1 MPDIRMNDLD
11 KQLRANKPSRVYFI
25 YGSEAYLKRQAV
37 EKLLKVCVDENTAS
51 FNYQRFDGK
60 VRAAE
65 LSDATQQFP
74 MLSDRRCV
82 LVEDYDFARIA
93 EGEAAVMEECINE
106 VPDFCVLIF
115 WINDIEAT
123 FKQAKVA
130 KFAKLCANVGSTM
143 LLDTPKTADLV
154 NLLMDRASS
163 VGTRLDR
170 PEAYH
175 LLERCGNDMTSLYSE
190 IEKLSVYAGKKQI
203 TKDMINLI
211 CPKSLEADVFKISR
225 SIITGNNDEAFR
237 ITGNLLAQKTEPI
250 EIFMLLC
257 SEFVDLYRAKCAV
270 AAGMG
275 FKELLEGFE
284 SDYSGNRK
292 FRVER
297 ALRDQSSF
305 SGARLR
311 RYIELLFD
319 AELKLKTSRTDRKAC
334 LEQLVARLCAEGV
347 RK

>member
-1 MPDIRMNDLD
+1 MPDIRMNDLEKQVRAD
-11 KQLRANKPSRVYFI
+11 KLSRVYFI

-37 EKLLKVCVDENTAS
+37 EKLLKVCVDENTAG
-51 FNYQRFDGK
+51 FNFQRFDGG

-65 LSDATQQFP
+65 LSEATQQFP

-82 LVEDYDFARIA
+82 LVEDYDFAKISD
-93 EGEAAVMEECINE
+93 GEAAVMEECINE

-115 WINDIEAT
+115 WLNDIEAT
-123 FKQAKVA
+123 FKQSKVA
-130 KFAKLCANVGSTM
+130 KFAKLCSKAGSTM
-143 LLDTPKTADLV
+143 LLDTPKAGELSNMLV
-154 NLLMDRASS
+154 AQASAMG
-163 VGTRLDR
+163 VKLDR

-175 LLERCGNDMTSLYSE
+175 LIDRCGSDMTTLFSE
-190 IEKLSVYAGKKQI
+190 IEKLSVYAGKKPI
-203 TKDMINLI
+203 TKDIINFI
-211 CPKSLEADVFKISR
+211 CPKSLEANVFQISR
-225 SIITGNNDEAFR
+225 SIISGNNDEAFR
-237 ITGNLLAQKTEPI
+237 ITGSLLAQKTEPI

-257 SEFVDLYRAKCAV
+257 SDFVDLYRAKCA
-270 AAGMG
+270 ASAGMG
-275 FKELLEGFE
+275 IKELLEAFE

-297 ALRDQSSF
+297 AMRDQSSF

-319 AELKLKTSRTDRKAC
+319 AEIKLKTSRTDRKAC

-347 RK
+347 RR